1 MGIAMG
7 KKKEKKEREPQ
18 YRQSLTNMQVRNYR
32 VYEMSPIERILVFL
46 AAFAAGAFCGY
57 LFYGGLAKD
66 PYGNATLLTYML
78 NLTIPSVVGIA
89 AGFFFLPI
97 WEKRQQES
105 RQSNLNK
112 QFLDLLESLSTS
124 LLAGKNVNQ
133 SFRDAK
139 RDLSIQYSAESDIQK
154 ELAVILDGLDTNIS
168 VESLL
173 LDFGKRSGVDDIE
186 SFANVFDT
194 CYRKGGNIKE
204 VIRNTSMI
212 LEEKSRIQREI
223 ETKLAANKNEQLI

>member
-1 MGIAMG
+1 
-7 KKKEKKEREPQ
+7 
-18 YRQSLTNMQVRNYR
+18 
-32 VYEMSPIERILVFL
+32 
-46 AAFAAGAFCGY
+46 
-57 LFYGGLAKD
+57 
-66 PYGNATLLTYML
+66 ML

-105 RQSNLNK
+105 RQSNLKK

-133 SFRDAK
+133 SFRDAR
-139 RDLSIQYSAESDIQK
+139 RDLSIQYSAEADIQK
-154 ELAVILDGLDTNIS
+154 ELAVILNGLDNNIS

-223 ETKLAANKNEQLI
+223 ETKLAANKNEQLILSVMPVVLVALIKVSNPDFAKNFATPSGVLASTFAIGCFVAATVVSRKILDIRV

>member
-105 RQSNLNK
+105 RQSNLKK

-124 LLAGKNVNQ
+124 LLAGKIIFPWKAFSWISESAAAWTISKASPMSLIPATGRVEI
-133 SFRDAK
+133 SK
-139 RDLSIQYSAESDIQK
+139 RLSATP
-154 ELAVILDGLDTNIS
+154 A
-168 VESLL
+168 
-173 LDFGKRSGVDDIE
+173 
-186 SFANVFDT
+186 
-194 CYRKGGNIKE
+194 
-204 VIRNTSMI
+204 
-212 LEEKSRIQREI
+212 
-223 ETKLAANKNEQLI
+223 